1 MAWRN
6 MTLFLVALLACVPR
20 LASAQDRPPDEISQL
35 LFDTYLAR
43 AGKFNTSTVIAASH
57 IVAERGRESGFW
69 RNVLA
74 ELMTGDEH
82 SEVHCVRI
90 LGNMLATDAAARDTI
105 RRQKETGE
113 TSARIASVNLGP
125 EVVAELLARGQ
136 KADRFRIDHYTIAL
150 ARARVPEARDF
161 FTSILRAE
169 FPQPQGEDQGTV
181 PAGRV
186 YHLQTT
192 RYHAAVGLAQLGE
205 RAGVEWLI
213 AHSEDIQGDVSSARP
228 YGSSRGGSL
237 GSCCVAALEQL
248 SEKRDLTTKAEWEA
262 WWKTADK
269 RALLKRAVALAD
281 P

>member
-6 MTLFLVALLACVPR
+6 MVLYLLAT
-20 LASAQDRPPDEISQL
+20 LACMPGIAGAQDRPADEISKL
-35 LFDTYLAR
+35 LFDSYIAR
-43 AGKFNTSTVIAASH
+43 PGKISTDTVMAASQ
-57 IVAERGRESGFW
+57 IIAERGRESGFW

-74 ELMTGDEH
+74 ELKKENEQNEIG
-82 SEVHCVRI
+82 CVRI
-90 LGNMLATDAAARDTI
+90 LGKMLATDAAARDSI

-113 TSARIASVNLGP
+113 VGAWLATVNLGP

-161 FTSILRAE
+161 FTSILHAQ
-169 FPQPQGEDQGTV
+169 FASGGEGPGTV
-181 PAGRV
+181 PSGRV
-186 YHLQTT
+186 YHLDTT
-192 RYHAAVGLAQLGE
+192 RFHAAVGLAQLGE
-205 RAGVEWLI
+205 PAGIEWLI
-213 AHSEDIQGDVSSARP
+213 AYCEDINGHVASARP

-237 GSCCVAALEQL
+237 GSCCMVALEHL
-248 SEKRDLTTKAEWEA
+248 SEKRGLTTKAEWEA

-269 RALLKRAVALAD
+269 AALRQRAVVLAD